1 MALSKTL
8 FVAAVFLQ
16 SGDEPRAG
24 HELVREQPRAVRLAQ
39 HQPEEGATEGRWH
52 CELRLELETKVHEVF
67 SAYLVLLLLLKVPT
81 IYHLLRDCKT
91 SRRLVSSSFDS
102 PISAWKGPPH
112 ISYLLIFNNHL

>member
-39 HQPEEGATEGRWH
+39 HQPQEGAAEGGWH
-52 CELRLELETKVHEVF
+52 YEL
-67 SAYLVLLLLLKVPT
+67 
-81 IYHLLRDCKT
+81 
-91 SRRLVSSSFDS
+91 
-102 PISAWKGPPH
+102 
-112 ISYLLIFNNHL
+112 

>member
-39 HQPEEGATEGRWH
+39 HKPQKGAAEGGWH
-52 CELRLELETKVHEVF
+52 CELRFELKTRVHEVF
-67 SAYLVLLLLLKVPT
+67 TITEMAPT
-81 IYHLLRDCKT
+81 LRIFANKI
-91 SRRLVSSSFDS
+91 SRPL
-102 PISAWKGPPH
+102 
-112 ISYLLIFNNHL
+112 